1 MRTKKKLTSMVELRP
16 DVLKINGYSIL
27 LLPNKNSTI
36 SVKAFISNGYINE
49 TKETSG
55 INHLLE
61 HALYSA
67 WKKCN
72 REMCD
77 QTFNKKGIVA
87 NATTNFTVMSYF
99 GSSLNTNTDFII
111 DYITTITSNPFLYT
125 KLLVEEKSPV
135 MNELKILENKRIT
148 KLNDLI
154 YKNMYKIEGMRY
166 FNDTKIQ
173 IENLKK
179 FNIKI
184 MREIIDKFYTS
195 FNIVYVIS
203 GDYNKRSVVELLKRK
218 LPKKKKELRYN
229 SSNDCFNKD
238 CPSVLFHKDPEAK
251 IGTIIYNFAVP
262 LYFGSLEIHTITI
275 TLNSLRFLIH
285 EHLRYKKQ
293 FTYNFKINKTTNKCG
308 TLISMITHSNCS
320 NIKEIYD
327 IIDSFIKKYSTN
339 KIPKRIIESQKSVYL
354 MKYFNKY
361 NNPDTLATFYGMQY
375 VNQIHK
381 TKPKLFSYK
390 QVKDSIMALDET
402 LVMKQMRDIFNNNP
416 GVKAYQCSK
425 EIKM

>member
-1 MRTKKKLTSMVELRP
+1 MVDIKP
-16 DVLKINGYSIL
+16 DILKINGYSVL

-49 TKETSG
+49 TKDTSG

-77 QTFNKKGIVA
+77 ELFNKKGIVA
-87 NATTNFTVMSYF
+87 NATTNFTVMSYY

-111 DYITTITSNPFLYT
+111 DYITTITSNPFLYA
-125 KLLVEEKSPV
+125 KLLIEEKKPV
-135 MNELKILENKRIT
+135 MNELLILENERIT
-148 KLNDLI
+148 KLYDLV
-154 YKNMYKIEGMRY
+154 YKNIFKIEGLKY
-166 FNDTKIQ
+166 FNDTKVQ

-179 FNIKI
+179 FNIKT
-184 MREIIDKFYTS
+184 MKEIIDKFYTS

-203 GDYNKRSVVELLKRK
+203 GDYNKGNVIELLKRK
-218 LPKKKKELRYN
+218 LPKKKNTNNYRI
-229 SSNDCFNKD
+229 SNDCFNKN
-238 CPSVLFHKDPEAK
+238 CPKILFHKDPEAK
-251 IGTIIYNFAVP
+251 IGTILYNFTTP
-262 LYFGSLEIHTITI
+262 LYFGSLETHNLTI
-275 TLNSLRFLIH
+275 TLNSLKFIIY
-285 EHLRYKKQ
+285 EYLRYKKQ
-293 FTYNFKINKTTNKCG
+293 FIYNIEINKTTNKCG
-308 TLISMITHSNCS
+308 TLISMLTYSSCK

-327 IIDSFIKKYSTN
+327 IIDMFIKKYSNN
-339 KIPKRIIESQKSVYL
+339 KISKKIIESQKNIYL

-361 NNPDTLATFYGMQY
+361 NDPDSIATFYGIQY

-381 TKPKLFSYK
+381 SKPKLFSYK
-390 QVKDSIMALDET
+390 QVKNSIMTLDQNM
-402 LVMKQMRDIFNNNP
+402 VMKQIRKIFYNKQ

-425 EIKM
+425 EIKI

>member
-1 MRTKKKLTSMVELRP
+1 MVELRP
-16 DVLKINGYSIL
+16 DVIKINGFSVL

-36 SVKAFISNGYINE
+36 SIKAFISNGYINE

-77 QTFNKKGIVA
+77 ELFNKKGIVA

-99 GSSLNTNTDFII
+99 GSSLNTNTEFII
-111 DYITTITSNPFLYT
+111 DYITTITTNPFLYT
-125 KLLVEEKSPV
+125 KLLIEEKSPV
-135 MNELKILENKRIT
+135 MNELKILENKRVT
-148 KLNDLI
+148 KLNDLV
-154 YKNMYKIEGMRY
+154 YKNMFKIEGLKY
-166 FNDTKIQ
+166 FNDTKQQ

-184 MREIIDKFYTS
+184 MREIIEKYYTA

-203 GDYNKRSVVELLKRK
+203 GDYNKQRVIELLKRK
-218 LPKKKKELRYN
+218 LPKKKPENNYY
-229 SSNDCFNKD
+229 SSNDCFNKN
-238 CPSVLFHKDPEAK
+238 CPKVLFHKDPEAK
-251 IGTIIYNFAVP
+251 IGTILYNFTTP
-262 LYFGSLEIHTITI
+262 LYFGSLEIHTLTI
-275 TLNSLRFLIH
+275 TLNSLRYLIH

-308 TLISMITHSNCS
+308 TMISMITHSACA

-327 IIDSFIKKYSTN
+327 IIDSYIIKYSKN
-339 KIPKRIIESQKSVYL
+339 KIQRKIIESQKSVYL
-354 MKYFNKY
+354 MNYFNKY
-361 NNPDTLATFYGMQY
+361 NNPDSIATFYGMQY

-381 TKPKLFSYK
+381 STPKLFSYK

-402 LVMKQMRDIFNNNP
+402 LVMKQIRKIFNNNH

>member
-1 MRTKKKLTSMVELRP
+1 MVELRP
-16 DVLKINGYSIL
+16 DVIKINGYSVL

-36 SVKAFISNGYINE
+36 SIKAFISNGYINE

-77 QTFNKKGIVA
+77 ELFNKKGIVA

-99 GSSLNTNTDFII
+99 GSSLNTNTEFII
-111 DYITTITSNPFLYT
+111 DYITTITTNPFLYT
-125 KLLVEEKSPV
+125 KLLIEEKSPV
-135 MNELKILENKRIT
+135 MNELKILENKRVT
-148 KLNDLI
+148 KLNDLV
-154 YKNMYKIEGMRY
+154 YKNMFKIEGLKY
-166 FNDTKIQ
+166 FNDTKQQ
-173 IENLKK
+173 IENLKR
-179 FNIKI
+179 FNVKI
-184 MREIIDKFYTS
+184 MREIIEKYYTA

-203 GDYNKRSVVELLKRK
+203 GDYNKQRVIELLKRK
-218 LPKKKKELRYN
+218 LPKKKPENNYY
-229 SSNDCFNKD
+229 SSNDCFNKN
-238 CPSVLFHKDPEAK
+238 CPKVLFHKDPEAK
-251 IGTIIYNFAVP
+251 IGTILYNFTTP
-262 LYFGSLEIHTITI
+262 LYFGSLEIHTLTI
-275 TLNSLRFLIH
+275 TLNSLRYLIH

-308 TLISMITHSNCS
+308 TMISMITHSACA

-327 IIDSFIKKYSTN
+327 IIDSYIIKYSKN
-339 KIPKRIIESQKSVYL
+339 KIQRKIIESQKSVYL
-354 MKYFNKY
+354 MNYFNKY
-361 NNPDTLATFYGMQY
+361 NNPDSIATFYGMQY

-381 TKPKLFSYK
+381 STPKLFSYK

-402 LVMKQMRDIFNNNP
+402 LVMKQIRKIFNNNH